1 MTTAHNISDFNIR
14 TLDYYST
21 DTEENANQQAMW
33 VTDPRNKDIITYN
46 IWKDN
51 HYELRTRHHPNEL
64 DRDSNITIGCSC
76 TLGVGVK
83 DIYTWPSVLEE
94 LTGRKT
100 YNLGVSGGSLDTCFR
115 VLNRYLPITQSKYVY
130 MQCPSVYRR
139 DVGGN
144 LLSHWNVAKIGHNN
158 SEDDV
163 VENFSA
169 DWLFTIDELMVSK
182 TKNLYAI
189 QALCDRYDTELRLFR
204 SDDKYES
211 TKHWRKI
218 KSDPIARDGQHPGI
232 TWHNEMALFL
242 EDIPASKDRL
252 YTYAELTPIDAN
264 WTYR

>member
-1 MTTAHNISDFNIR
+1 MTTAHNLSDFNI
-14 TLDYYST
+14 TTFDYFST
-21 DTEENANQQAMW
+21 DTEENA
-33 VTDPRNKDIITYN
+33 DPKNKDIITYN

-51 HYELRTRHHPNEL
+51 HYDLRTRHYPNEL
-64 DRDSNITIGCSC
+64 DRDSNIALGCSC

-83 DIYTWPSVLEE
+83 DTYAWPSVLEE

-100 YNLGVSGGSLDTCFR
+100 YNFGVSGGSLDTCFR
-115 VLNRYLPITQSKYVY
+115 ILNRYLPITQSKYVY

-139 DVGGN
+139 DVGGQ
-144 LLSHWNVAKIGHNN
+144 LLSHWNVARIGHNN
-158 SEDDV
+158 PSE
-163 VENFSA
+163 EFSA
-169 DWLFTIDELMVSK
+169 DWLFTIDELLVSK

-189 QALCDRYDTELRLFR
+189 QALCDRYDTELRIFR

-218 KSDPIARDGQHPGI
+218 KVDPIARDRIHPGI
-232 TWHNEMALFL
+232 TWHNQMALFL

-252 YTYAELTPIDAN
+252 YTYAELNPIDAN